1 MSSHCNLHSETP
13 SPHTVISMASV
24 ASLASLVSV
33 VFVDLFGLCGP
44 VFLQEPSL
52 RVKKVGRDGH
62 PLPLKPSQLERDREM
77 GISIQ

>member
-1 MSSHCNLHSETP
+1 MSSHCNLHSDTT
-13 SPHTVISMASV
+13 SSHTVISVVSV
-24 ASLASLVSV
+24 ISV